1 MRNINTLI
9 RYTDVQRGLELEAA
23 GGKEMRWKIFA
34 LMIVCASLMV
44 GLAFAQVTDV
54 PGDSNGDKIVS
65 AEEVAAAEKLA
76 QEGKITKGQL
86 EEIKNIH
93 ENYPKTIT
101 DSANNTVTIYKPIQR
116 VVIAYWIDAAITLQ
130 ALKAEDSVVGVTA
143 PIAEEKTLFPKLS
156 KLPVVG
162 EMPRVESLDFEKIL
176 ELSPDLV
183 ITGGNAST
191 WDAIQK
197 KVQSLNPD
205 IAVLRFDYCQPANY
219 LDEVNKTGYLFDKKA
234 EAKELIDF
242 IDDHLNQIEEKV
254 NSIPSDKR
262 VNVYCEV
269 FKDYQ
274 TGGTGMY
281 YPHDYIEMA
290 GGINIF
296 GDTSQGTFTTDPEE
310 VIKRNPDI
318 ILNLMGSKYADRIGW
333 EVDNVTAMREKRD
346 EILNR
351 TGFGNISAV
360 KTGRVYALSSNILI
374 NAIYPVGVSYLAKW
388 FYPDLFQDLDPNAV
402 HQEYLNKFLGI
413 DYDLSKHG
421 AFVYHPEQN
430 PDGR

>member
-1 MRNINTLI
+1 MRKGILALI
-9 RYTDVQRGLELEAA
+9 T
-23 GGKEMRWKIFA
+23 FA
-34 LMIVCASLMV
+34 MLIIGSAHAQGIV
-44 GLAFAQVTDV
+44 V

-65 AEEVAAAEKLA
+65 AEELAAAEKLS
-76 QEGKITKGQL
+76 QDGKIASEQL
-86 EEIKNIH
+86 KEIKNIH
-93 ENYPKTIT
+93 ENYPKTVV

-116 VVIAYWIDAAITLQ
+116 AVIAYWIDAAITLQ
-130 ALKAEDSVVGVTA
+130 ALKAEDQVVGVTD
-143 PIAEEKTLFPKLS
+143 PVAEQKTLFPKLS
-156 KLPVVG
+156 KLSSVG
-162 EMPRVESLDFEKIL
+162 KMPRVESLDFEKIL

-205 IAVLRFDYCQPANY
+205 IAVLRFDYCLPANY
-219 LDEVNKTGYLFDKKA
+219 LDEVNKTGYLFEKKA
-234 EAKELIDF
+234 EANELIDF
-242 IDDHLNQIEEKV
+242 FDDHLNQIEEKV
-254 NSIPSDKR
+254 NGIPSDKR
-262 VNVYCEV
+262 VKVYCEV

-290 GGINIF
+290 GGVNIF

-310 VIKRNPDI
+310 VIKRNPDL

-333 EVDNVTAMREKRD
+333 EVDNATAMREKRD

-360 KTGRVYALSSNILI
+360 KTGRVYALNSNILI
-374 NAIYPVGVSYLAKW
+374 DAIYPIGVSYLAKW
-388 FYPDLFQDLDPNAV
+388 FYPDLFKDLDPNAI
-402 HQEYLNKFLGI
+402 HQEYLSKILGI

-430 PDGR
+430 PEGR